1 MDERIDDVWII
12 YAPRPANMTD
22 DPLSDLPLVAVGRYA
37 RLSQARERALVVSAM
52 ELPHW
57 LVRDGSSYVLRVEP
71 AAMEEVARE
80 LEKFEAEQAQRAA
93 AHRPEQ
99 PLPKVETLSLYV
111 AVWFISACWL
121 AQNLMPSAWQDRGEA
136 VSAAIVRDGQWWRAL
151 TALTLHGDLSHLV
164 ANTASGVLFS
174 AFVLPY
180 FGTGMTWLLIVLSGF
195 CGNMLNAFFYRGSAH
210 NSIGSSTAVF
220 GALGLLVAAEFIA
233 RLSSPARRT
242 RWQLVLPIGAG
253 LALLAY
259 LGVGEEE
266 HSHTDYMAHLW
277 GFSAG
282 LAFGS
287 LATLAQV
294 RARVS
299 PGFQR
304 MAAVAAPLLILG
316 AWWLA
321 LLHLH

>member
-1 MDERIDDVWII
+1 MNERIDDLWII

-22 DPLSDLPLVAVGRYA
+22 NPPSDIPLVEVGRYP
-37 RLSQARERALVVSAM
+37 RLSVARERALVVSAM

-57 LVRDGSSYVLRVEP
+57 IVRDGGSFALRVEP
-71 AAMEEVARE
+71 AAVEEIARE

-93 AHRPEQ
+93 HGAEE

-121 AQNLMPSAWQDRGEA
+121 AQNLMPPAWQDRGEA
-136 VSAAIVRDGQWWRAL
+136 VSSAIAREGEWWRAL

-164 ANTASGVLFS
+164 ANIASGLLFS
-174 AFVLPY
+174 AFALPY

-195 CGNMLNAFFYRGSAH
+195 FGNLINAFFYRGAAH

-220 GALGLLVAAEFIA
+220 GALGLLVAAEFVA
-233 RLSSPARRT
+233 RLSTPARRT
-242 RWQLVLPIGAG
+242 RWQLVLPAGAG

-266 HSHTDYMAHLW
+266 HNHTDYMAHLW

-282 LAFGS
+282 LALGA
-287 LATLAQV
+287 LAAL
-294 RARVS
+294 ARVRVRIS

-304 MAAVAAPLLILG
+304 TAAVAAPLLILG

-321 LLHLH
+321 VARLH